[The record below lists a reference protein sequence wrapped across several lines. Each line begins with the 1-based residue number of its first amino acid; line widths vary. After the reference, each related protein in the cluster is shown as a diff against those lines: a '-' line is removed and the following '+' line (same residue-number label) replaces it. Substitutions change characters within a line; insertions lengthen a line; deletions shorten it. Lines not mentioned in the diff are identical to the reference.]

1 MPQAKESKIPTF
13 TAGEALEQYRRV
25 IIKSGTTT
33 TPPEVVYADAGEVA
47 IGYTT
52 QAVSSGCLVSVKTLN
67 YNGTRIAIAAGAF
80 AVDADLYSANDGKVD
95 DTAVG
100 SVIAKAVQAA
110 TADGDEVEITDYAVL
125 STTAGTVSI
134 SDAGGFTS
142 ETTVEGAL
150 QEIYQHVLSIQ
161 QPLPI
166 PLESLFESDGTNLV
180 ARLGIATTPAIDMAN
195 GDTDS
200 SIEVTWAANN
210 SDAVIF
216 ETPLPPGLDVAQD
229 LLINIRA
236 AMGGA
241 TDTPVISADT
251 YFNEGDT
258 KVEDDSAAITGTS
271 FAEYTITVA
280 AADIPSGAQKITC
293 ELTPGAHTT
302 DTLIVSS
309 IQIEWKSIIL
319 TS

>member
-25 IIKSGTTT
+25 KIKSGTTT
-33 TPPEVVYADAGEVA
+33 TPPEVEYADAGEVA

-52 QAVSSGCLVSVKTLN
+52 HAVSSGCLISVKTLN
-67 YNGTRIAIAAGAF
+67 YPGTRIAIAADSF
-80 AVDADLYSANDGKVD
+80 AVDADLYSANDGKVSD
-95 DTAVG
+95 SASG

-110 TADGDEVEITDYAVL
+110 SADLDEVEITDYAVL

-134 SDAGGFTS
+134 ADAGGFTS
-142 ETTVEGAL
+142 ETTVEGAT
-150 QEIYQHVLSIQ
+150 QEIYQHILSIQ

-166 PLESLFESDGTNLV
+166 PLESLIEGDGTNLV
-180 ARLGIATTPAIDMAN
+180 ARLGIATTPVLDMAN

-200 SIEVTWAANN
+200 AFTVTWAATN
-210 SDAVIF
+210 SDPVLF
-216 ETPLPPGLDVAQD
+216 QTSLPPGLDIAQD
-229 LLINIRA
+229 LLIKFRA

-241 TDTPVISADT
+241 TDTPVVSADT

-258 KVEDDSAAITGTS
+258 KVEDDSGAVTGTS
-271 FAEYTITVA
+271 YAEYTITIA
-280 AADIPSGAQKITC
+280 AADIPSGAQTITV

-302 DTLIVSS
+302 DTLIITS
-309 IQIEWKSIIL
+309 IQIEWKSSIL